1 MAKRGYLAVDIGGTK
16 LSVGVVSG
24 SGEILSHGRALTPQV
39 QVWSTL
45 SELIASQMAA
55 SEVELVACGVGCG
68 GPMSPNGDFVSTLHI
83 PEWRE
88 FPLRSSLEKLVQL
101 PVYIDG
107 DAKALVQGEVWCGA
121 VAGQTDVVGMVV
133 STGVGGGI
141 ISGGKVLDGR
151 SGNAG
156 HIGHVI
162 VVPDG
167 RLCAC
172 GSRGCLEAHA
182 SGRSIEAITGKPAA
196 QASQQVVQE
205 TGRLVARAL
214 VSVGATLDVRS
225 AVIAGSVALGFGAPF
240 FEAVQSELDRSAK
253 IGFIDGFKVCPAGLG
268 PLSPLVG
275 AAAVARNL
283 GCAI

>member
-24 SGEILSHGRALTPQV
+24 SGEILSHGRALTPQT

-83 PEWRE
+83 PEWRD
-88 FPLRSSLEKLVQL
+88 FPLRSSLEKLVQM

>member
-1 MAKRGYLAVDIGGTK
+1 MSQRGYLAVDIGGTK
-16 LSVGVVSG
+16 LSVGVVSTT
-24 SGEILSHGRALTPQV
+24 GEVLSHGRALTPQV
-39 QVWSTL
+39 NVWQAL
-45 SELIASQMAA
+45 QELITDQVTNS
-55 SEVELVACGVGCG
+55 SVDLIACGVGCG
-68 GPMSPNGDFVSTLHI
+68 GPMEPQGEYVSTLHI
-83 PEWRE
+83 PEWRD
-88 FPLRSSLEKLVQL
+88 FPLRAKLQELVQL

-121 VAGQTDVVGMVV
+121 VAGQTDVIGMVV

-141 ISGGKVLDGR
+141 ISQGKVLDGR

-172 GSRGCLEAHA
+172 GSHGCLEAHA

-196 QASQQVVQE
+196 QASAQVIAE

-214 VSVGATLDVRS
+214 VSVGAAVDLRS
-225 AVIAGSVALGFGAPF
+225 AVIAGSVALGFGKPF
-240 FEAVQSELDRSAK
+240 FESVQSELDRSAK
-253 IGFIDGFKVCPAGLG
+253 IGFVQGFSVCPAGLG

-283 GCAI
+283 GCET

>member
-1 MAKRGYLAVDIGGTK
+1 MSQRGYLAVDIGGTK
-16 LSVGVVSG
+16 LSVGVVSIT
-24 SGEILSHGRALTPQV
+24 GEVLSHGRALTPQV
-39 QVWSTL
+39 NVWQAL
-45 SELIASQMAA
+45 QELIKDQVTNSR
-55 SEVELVACGVGCG
+55 VDLIACGDGCG
-68 GPMSPNGDFVSTLHI
+68 GPMAPQGEHVSTLHI
-83 PEWRE
+83 PDWRD
-88 FPLRSSLEKLVQL
+88 FPLRAKLQELVQL

-107 DAKALVQGEVWCGA
+107 DTKALVQGEVWCGA
-121 VAGQTDVVGMVV
+121 VAGQTDVIGMVV

-141 ISGGKVLDGR
+141 ISQGKVLDGR

-172 GSRGCLEAHA
+172 GSHGCLEAHA

-196 QASQQVVQE
+196 QASAQVIAE

-214 VSVGATLDVRS
+214 VSVGAAIDLRS
-225 AVIAGSVALGFGAPF
+225 AVIAGSVALGFGKPF
-240 FEAVQSELDRSAK
+240 FESVQSELDRSAK
-253 IGFIDGFKVCPAGLG
+253 IGFVQGFSVCPAGLG

-283 GCAI
+283 GCET

>member
-1 MAKRGYLAVDIGGTK
+1 MSQRGYLAVDIGGTK
-16 LSVGVVSG
+16 LSVGVVSIT
-24 SGEILSHGRALTPQV
+24 GEVLSHGRALTPQV
-39 QVWSTL
+39 NVWQAL
-45 SELIASQMAA
+45 QELIKDQVTNSR
-55 SEVELVACGVGCG
+55 VDLIACGVGCG
-68 GPMSPNGDFVSTLHI
+68 GPMAPQGEHVSTLHI
-83 PEWRE
+83 PEWRD
-88 FPLRSSLEKLVQL
+88 FPLRAKLQELVQL

-121 VAGQTDVVGMVV
+121 VAGQTDVIGMVV

-141 ISGGKVLDGR
+141 ISQGKVLDGR

-172 GSRGCLEAHA
+172 GSHGCLEAHA

-196 QASQQVVQE
+196 QASAQVIAE

-214 VSVGATLDVRS
+214 VSVGAAIDLRS
-225 AVIAGSVALGFGAPF
+225 AVIAGSVALGFGKPF
-240 FEAVQSELDRSAK
+240 FESVQSELDRSAK
-253 IGFIDGFKVCPAGLG
+253 IGFVQGFSVCPAGLG

-283 GCAI
+283 GCET

>member
-1 MAKRGYLAVDIGGTK
+1 MSQRGYLAVDIGGTK
-16 LSVGVVSG
+16 LSVGVVSTT
-24 SGEILSHGRALTPQV
+24 GEVLSHGRALTPQV
-39 QVWSTL
+39 NVWQAL
-45 SELIASQMAA
+45 QELIKDQVTNS
-55 SEVELVACGVGCG
+55 SVDLIACGVGCG
-68 GPMSPNGDFVSTLHI
+68 GPMAPQGEFVSTLHI
-83 PEWRE
+83 PEWRD
-88 FPLRSSLEKLVQL
+88 FPLRAKLQELVQL

-121 VAGQTDVVGMVV
+121 VAGQTDVIGMVV

-141 ISGGKVLDGR
+141 ISQGKVLDGR

-172 GSRGCLEAHA
+172 GSHGCLEAHA
-182 SGRSIEAITGKPAA
+182 SGRSIEAMTGKPAA
-196 QASQQVVQE
+196 QASAQVIAE

-214 VSVGATLDVRS
+214 VSVGAAVDLRS
-225 AVIAGSVALGFGAPF
+225 AVIAGSVALGFGKPF
-240 FEAVQSELDRSAK
+240 FESVQSELDRSAK
-253 IGFIDGFKVCPAGLG
+253 IGFVQGFTVCPAGLG

-283 GCAI
+283 GCET

>member
-45 SELIASQMAA
+45 SELIVSQMAA

-83 PEWRE
+83 PEWRD
-88 FPLRSSLEKLVQL
+88 FPLRSSLEKLVQM

>member
-1 MAKRGYLAVDIGGTK
+1 MSQRGYLAVDIGGTK
-16 LSVGVVSG
+16 LSVGVVSTT
-24 SGEILSHGRALTPQV
+24 GEVLSHGRALTPQV
-39 QVWSTL
+39 NVWQAL
-45 SELIASQMAA
+45 QELITDQVTNS
-55 SEVELVACGVGCG
+55 SVDLIACGVGCG
-68 GPMSPNGDFVSTLHI
+68 GPMAPQGEYVSTLHI
-83 PEWRE
+83 PEWRD
-88 FPLRSSLEKLVQL
+88 FPLRAKLQELVQL

-121 VAGQTDVVGMVV
+121 VAGQTDVIGMVV

-141 ISGGKVLDGR
+141 ISQGKALDGR

-172 GSRGCLEAHA
+172 GSHGCLEAHA

-196 QASQQVVQE
+196 QASAQVIAE

-214 VSVGATLDVRS
+214 VSVGAAVDLRS
-225 AVIAGSVALGFGAPF
+225 AVIAGSVALGFGKPF
-240 FEAVQSELDRSAK
+240 FESVQSELDRSAK
-253 IGFIDGFKVCPAGLG
+253 IGFVQGFSVCPAGLG

-283 GCAI
+283 GCET

>member
-24 SGEILSHGRALTPQV
+24 SGEILSHGRALTPQT

-45 SELIASQMAA
+45 SELISSQMAA

-88 FPLRSSLEKLVQL
+88 FPLRSSLEKLVQM

>member
-1 MAKRGYLAVDIGGTK
+1 MSQRGYLAVDIGGTK
-16 LSVGVVSG
+16 LSVGVVSTT
-24 SGEILSHGRALTPQV
+24 GEVLSHGRALTPQV
-39 QVWSTL
+39 NVWQAL
-45 SELIASQMAA
+45 QELITDQVTNSN
-55 SEVELVACGVGCG
+55 VDLIACGVGCG
-68 GPMSPNGDFVSTLHI
+68 GPMAPQGEYVSTLHI
-83 PEWRE
+83 PEWRD
-88 FPLRSSLEKLVQL
+88 FPLRAKLQELVQL

-121 VAGQTDVVGMVV
+121 VAGQTDVIGMVV

-141 ISGGKVLDGR
+141 ISQGKVLDGR

-172 GSRGCLEAHA
+172 GSHGCLEAHA

-196 QASQQVVQE
+196 QASAQVIAE

-214 VSVGATLDVRS
+214 VSVGAAVDLRS
-225 AVIAGSVALGFGAPF
+225 AVIAGSVALGFGKPF
-240 FEAVQSELDRSAK
+240 FESVQSELDRSAK
-253 IGFIDGFKVCPAGLG
+253 IGFVQGFSVCPAGLG

-283 GCAI
+283 GCET

>member
-1 MAKRGYLAVDIGGTK
+1 VSQRGYLAVDIGGTK
-16 LSVGVVSG
+16 LSVGVVST
-24 SGEILSHGRALTPQV
+24 SGEVLSHGRALTPQV
-39 QVWSTL
+39 NVWQAL
-45 SELIASQMAA
+45 QELITDQVTNST
-55 SEVELVACGVGCG
+55 VDLIACGVGCG
-68 GPMSPNGDFVSTLHI
+68 GPMAPQGEYVSTLHI
-83 PEWRE
+83 PEWRD
-88 FPLRSSLEKLVQL
+88 FPLRAKLQELVQL

-121 VAGQTDVVGMVV
+121 VAGQTDVIGMVV

-141 ISGGKVLDGR
+141 ISQGKVLDGR

-172 GSRGCLEAHA
+172 GSHGCLEAHA

-196 QASQQVVQE
+196 QASAQIIAE

-214 VSVGATLDVRS
+214 VSVGAAVDLRS
-225 AVIAGSVALGFGAPF
+225 AVIAGSVALGFGKPF
-240 FEAVQSELDRSAK
+240 FESVQSELDRSAK
-253 IGFIDGFKVCPAGLG
+253 IGFVQGFSVCPAGLG

-283 GCAI
+283 GCEI

>member
-1 MAKRGYLAVDIGGTK
+1 MSQRGYLAVDIGGTK
-16 LSVGVVSG
+16 LSVGVVSTT
-24 SGEILSHGRALTPQV
+24 GEVLSHGRALTPQV
-39 QVWSTL
+39 NVWQAL
-45 SELIASQMAA
+45 QELITDQATNS
-55 SEVELVACGVGCG
+55 SVDLIACGVGCG
-68 GPMSPNGDFVSTLHI
+68 GPMAPQGEYVSTLHI
-83 PEWRE
+83 PEWRD
-88 FPLRSSLEKLVQL
+88 FPLRAKLQELVQL

-121 VAGQTDVVGMVV
+121 VAGQTDVIGMVV

-141 ISGGKVLDGR
+141 ISQGKVLDGR

-172 GSRGCLEAHA
+172 GSHGCLEAHA

-196 QASQQVVQE
+196 QASAQVIAE

-214 VSVGATLDVRS
+214 VSVGAAVDLRS
-225 AVIAGSVALGFGAPF
+225 AVIAGSVALGFGKPF
-240 FEAVQSELDRSAK
+240 FESIQSELDRSAK
-253 IGFIDGFKVCPAGLG
+253 IGFVQGFSVCPAGLG

-283 GCAI
+283 GCET

>member
-24 SGEILSHGRALTPQV
+24 SGEILTHGRALTPQT

-45 SELIASQMAA
+45 SELIVSQMAA

-83 PEWRE
+83 PEWRD
-88 FPLRSSLEKLVQL
+88 FPLRASLEKLVQM

>member
-24 SGEILSHGRALTPQV
+24 SGEILSHGRALTPQT

-45 SELIASQMAA
+45 SELISSQMAA

-83 PEWRE
+83 PEWRD
-88 FPLRSSLEKLVQL
+88 FPLRSSLEKLVQM

>member
-1 MAKRGYLAVDIGGTK
+1 VNPRGYLAVDIGGTK
-16 LSVGVVSG
+16 LSVGIVSTT
-24 SGEILSHGRALTPQV
+24 GEVLSHGRALTPQV
-39 QVWSTL
+39 GVWQAL
-45 SELIASQMAA
+45 QDLIQDQIAKSN
-55 SEVELVACGVGCG
+55 VDLIACGVGCG
-68 GPMSPNGDFVSTLHI
+68 GPMAPQGEYVSTLHI
-83 PEWRE
+83 PEWRD
-88 FPLRSSLEKLVQL
+88 FPLRAKLRELVQL

-121 VAGQTDVVGMVV
+121 VAGQTDVIGMVV

-141 ISGGKVLDGR
+141 ISQGKVLDGR

-172 GSRGCLEAHA
+172 GSHGCLEAHA

-196 QASQQVVQE
+196 QANSQVIAE

-214 VSVGATLDVRS
+214 VSVGAAIDLRS
-225 AVIAGSVALGFGAPF
+225 AVIAGSVALGFGKPF
-240 FEAVQSELDRSAK
+240 FESVQSELDQSAK
-253 IGFIDGFKVCPAGLG
+253 IGFVQGFSVCPAGLG

-283 GCAI
+283 GCET

>member
-1 MAKRGYLAVDIGGTK
+1 MRQRGYLAVDIGGTK
-16 LSVGVVSG
+16 LSVGVVST
-24 SGEILSHGRALTPQV
+24 SGEVLSHGRALTPQV
-39 QVWSTL
+39 NVWQAL
-45 SELIASQMAA
+45 QELITDQVTNST
-55 SEVELVACGVGCG
+55 VDLIACGVGCG
-68 GPMSPNGDFVSTLHI
+68 GPMAPQGEYVSTLHI
-83 PEWRE
+83 PEWRD
-88 FPLRSSLEKLVQL
+88 FPLRAKLQELVQL

-121 VAGQTDVVGMVV
+121 VAGQTDVIGMVV

-141 ISGGKVLDGR
+141 ISQGKVLDGR

-172 GSRGCLEAHA
+172 GSHGCLEAHA

-196 QASQQVVQE
+196 QASAQIIAE

-214 VSVGATLDVRS
+214 VSVGAAVDLRS
-225 AVIAGSVALGFGAPF
+225 AVIAGSVALGFGKPF
-240 FEAVQSELDRSAK
+240 FESVQSELDRSAK
-253 IGFIDGFKVCPAGLG
+253 IGFVQGFSVCPAGLG

-283 GCAI
+283 GCEI

>member
-1 MAKRGYLAVDIGGTK
+1 VSQRGYLAVDIGGTK
-16 LSVGVVSG
+16 LSVGVVSTT
-24 SGEILSHGRALTPQV
+24 GEVLSHGRALTPQV
-39 QVWSTL
+39 NVWQAL
-45 SELIASQMAA
+45 QELITDQVTNS
-55 SEVELVACGVGCG
+55 SVDLIACGVGCG
-68 GPMSPNGDFVSTLHI
+68 GPMAPQGEFVSTLHI
-83 PEWRE
+83 PEWRD
-88 FPLRSSLEKLVQL
+88 FPLRAKLQELVQL

-121 VAGQTDVVGMVV
+121 VAGQTDVIGMVV

-141 ISGGKVLDGR
+141 ISQGKVLDGR

-172 GSRGCLEAHA
+172 GSHGCLEAHA

-196 QASQQVVQE
+196 QASAQVIAE

-214 VSVGATLDVRS
+214 VSVGAAVDLRS
-225 AVIAGSVALGFGAPF
+225 AVIAGSVALGFGKPF
-240 FEAVQSELDRSAK
+240 FESVQSELDRSAK
-253 IGFIDGFKVCPAGLG
+253 IGFVQGFSVCPAGLG

-283 GCAI
+283 GCET

>member
-1 MAKRGYLAVDIGGTK
+1 MSQRGYLAVDIGGTK
-16 LSVGVVSG
+16 LSVGVVSTT
-24 SGEILSHGRALTPQV
+24 GEVLSHGRALTPQV
-39 QVWSTL
+39 NVWQAL
-45 SELIASQMAA
+45 QELISDQL
-55 SEVELVACGVGCG
+55 SNSTVHLIACGVGCG
-68 GPMSPNGDFVSTLHI
+68 GPMAAQGEYVSTLHI
-83 PEWRE
+83 PEWRD
-88 FPLRSSLEKLVQL
+88 FPLRSKLQELVQL
-101 PVYIDG
+101 PIYIDG

-121 VAGQTDVVGMVV
+121 VAGQTDVIGMVV

-141 ISGGKVLDGR
+141 ISQGKVLDGR

-172 GSRGCLEAHA
+172 GSHGCLEAHA

-196 QASQQVVQE
+196 QASAQVIAE

-214 VSVGATLDVRS
+214 VSVGAAVDLRS
-225 AVIAGSVALGFGAPF
+225 AVIAGSVALGFGKPF
-240 FEAVQSELDRSAK
+240 FESVQTELDRSAK
-253 IGFIDGFKVCPAGLG
+253 IGFVQGFSVCPAGLG

-283 GCAI
+283 GCDS

>member
-1 MAKRGYLAVDIGGTK
+1 MSQRGYLAVDIGGTK
-16 LSVGVVSG
+16 LSVGVVSTT
-24 SGEILSHGRALTPQV
+24 GEVLSHGRALTPQV
-39 QVWSTL
+39 NVWQAL
-45 SELIASQMAA
+45 QELITDQVTNS
-55 SEVELVACGVGCG
+55 SVDLIACGVGCG
-68 GPMSPNGDFVSTLHI
+68 GPMAPQGEYVSTLHI

-88 FPLRSSLEKLVQL
+88 FPLRAKLQELVQL

-121 VAGQTDVVGMVV
+121 VAGQTDVIGMVV

-141 ISGGKVLDGR
+141 ISQGKVLDGR

-172 GSRGCLEAHA
+172 GSNGCLEAHA

-196 QASQQVVQE
+196 QASAQVIAE

-214 VSVGATLDVRS
+214 VSVGAAVDLRS
-225 AVIAGSVALGFGAPF
+225 AVIAGSVALGFGKPF
-240 FEAVQSELDRSAK
+240 FESIQSELDRSAK
-253 IGFIDGFKVCPAGLG
+253 IGFVQGFSVCPAGLG

-283 GCAI
+283 GCET

>member
-1 MAKRGYLAVDIGGTK
+1 VSQRGYLAVDIGGTK
-16 LSVGVVSG
+16 LSVGVVSTT
-24 SGEILSHGRALTPQV
+24 GEVLSHGRALTPQV
-39 QVWSTL
+39 NVWGAL
-45 SELIASQMAA
+45 QELIREQIAISN
-55 SEVELVACGVGCG
+55 VDLIACGVGCG
-68 GPMSPNGDFVSTLHI
+68 GPMAPQGELVSTLHI
-83 PEWRE
+83 PEWRD
-88 FPLRSSLEKLVQL
+88 FPLRAKLQELVQL

-121 VAGQTDVVGMVV
+121 VAGQTDVIGMVV

-141 ISGGKVLDGR
+141 ISRGKVLDGR

-172 GSRGCLEAHA
+172 GSHGCLEAHA
-182 SGRSIEAITGKPAA
+182 SGRSIEAITGKPSA
-196 QASQQVVQE
+196 QASAQVIAE

-214 VSVGATLDVRS
+214 VSVGAAIDLRS
-225 AVIAGSVALGFGAPF
+225 AVIAGSVALGFGKPF
-240 FEAVQSELDRSAK
+240 FESVQSELDRSAK
-253 IGFIDGFKVCPAGLG
+253 IGFVQGFTVCPAGLG

-283 GCAI
+283 GCET

>member
-24 SGEILSHGRALTPQV
+24 SGEILSHGRALTPQT

-45 SELIASQMAA
+45 SDLIASQMAA
-55 SEVELVACGVGCG
+55 SDVELVACGVGCG

-83 PEWRE
+83 PEWRD
-88 FPLRSSLEKLVQL
+88 FPLRSSLEKLVQM

-141 ISGGKVLDGR
+141 ISGGNVLDGR

-225 AVIAGSVALGFGAPF
+225 AVIAGSVALGFGDPF

-253 IGFIDGFKVCPAGLG
+253 IGFIEGFKVCPAGLG

>member
-1 MAKRGYLAVDIGGTK
+1 VSQRGYLAVDIGGTK
-16 LSVGVVSG
+16 LSVGVVSTT
-24 SGEILSHGRALTPQV
+24 GEVLSHGRALTPQV
-39 QVWSTL
+39 NVWQAL
-45 SELIASQMAA
+45 QELITDQVTNS
-55 SEVELVACGVGCG
+55 SVDLIACGVGCG
-68 GPMSPNGDFVSTLHI
+68 GPMAPHGEYVSTLHI
-83 PEWRE
+83 PEWRD
-88 FPLRSSLEKLVQL
+88 FPLRAKLQELVQL

-121 VAGQTDVVGMVV
+121 VAGQTDVIGMVV

-141 ISGGKVLDGR
+141 ISQGKVLDGR

-172 GSRGCLEAHA
+172 GSHGCLEAHA

-196 QASQQVVQE
+196 QASAQVIAE

-214 VSVGATLDVRS
+214 VSVGAAIDLRS
-225 AVIAGSVALGFGAPF
+225 AVIAGSVALGFGKPF
-240 FEAVQSELDRSAK
+240 FESVQSELDRSAK
-253 IGFIDGFKVCPAGLG
+253 IGFVQGFSVCPAGLG

-283 GCAI
+283 GCET

>member
-83 PEWRE
+83 PEWRD
-88 FPLRSSLEKLVQL
+88 FPLRSSLEKLVQM

-162 VVPDG
+162 VVPEG

>member
-1 MAKRGYLAVDIGGTK
+1 VSQRGYLAVDIGGTK
-16 LSVGVVSG
+16 LSVGVVSTT
-24 SGEILSHGRALTPQV
+24 GEVLSHGRALTPQV
-39 QVWSTL
+39 NVWQAL
-45 SELIASQMAA
+45 QELITDQVTNS
-55 SEVELVACGVGCG
+55 SVELIACGVGCG
-68 GPMSPNGDFVSTLHI
+68 GPMAPQGEYVSTLHI
-83 PEWRE
+83 PEWRD
-88 FPLRSSLEKLVQL
+88 FPLRAKLQELVQL

-121 VAGQTDVVGMVV
+121 VAGQTDVIGMVV

-141 ISGGKVLDGR
+141 ISQGKVLDGR

-172 GSRGCLEAHA
+172 GSHGCLEAHA

-196 QASQQVVQE
+196 QASAQVIAE

-214 VSVGATLDVRS
+214 VSVGAAVDLRS
-225 AVIAGSVALGFGAPF
+225 AVIAGSVALGFGKPF
-240 FEAVQSELDRSAK
+240 FESVQSELDRSAK
-253 IGFIDGFKVCPAGLG
+253 IGFVQGFSVCPAGLG

-283 GCAI
+283 GCET

>member
-1 MAKRGYLAVDIGGTK
+1 VSQRGYLAVDIGGTK
-16 LSVGVVSG
+16 LSVGVVSTT
-24 SGEILSHGRALTPQV
+24 GEVLSHGRALTPQV
-39 QVWSTL
+39 NVWQAL
-45 SELIASQMAA
+45 QELITDQVTNSN
-55 SEVELVACGVGCG
+55 VDLIACGVGCG
-68 GPMSPNGDFVSTLHI
+68 GPMAPQGEYVSTLHI
-83 PEWRE
+83 PEWRD
-88 FPLRSSLEKLVQL
+88 FPLRAKLQELVQL

-121 VAGQTDVVGMVV
+121 VAGQTDVIGMVV

-141 ISGGKVLDGR
+141 ISQGKVLDGR

-172 GSRGCLEAHA
+172 GSHGCLEAHA

-196 QASQQVVQE
+196 QASAQVVAE

-214 VSVGATLDVRS
+214 VSVGAAVDLRS
-225 AVIAGSVALGFGAPF
+225 AVIAGSVALGFGKPF
-240 FEAVQSELDRSAK
+240 FESVQSELDRSAK
-253 IGFIDGFKVCPAGLG
+253 IGFVQGFSVCPAGLG

-283 GCAI
+283 GCET

>member
-1 MAKRGYLAVDIGGTK
+1 MSQRGYLAVDIGGTK
-16 LSVGVVSG
+16 LSVGVVSTT
-24 SGEILSHGRALTPQV
+24 GEVLSHGRALTPQV
-39 QVWSTL
+39 NVWQALQV
-45 SELIASQMAA
+45 LITDQVVNS
-55 SEVELVACGVGCG
+55 SVDLIACGVGCG
-68 GPMSPNGDFVSTLHI
+68 GPMAPQGEYVSTLHI
-83 PEWRE
+83 PEWRD
-88 FPLRSSLEKLVQL
+88 FPLRAKLQELVQL

-121 VAGQTDVVGMVV
+121 VAGQTDVIGMVV

-141 ISGGKVLDGR
+141 ISQGKVLDGR

-172 GSRGCLEAHA
+172 GSHGCLEAHA

-196 QASQQVVQE
+196 QASAQVIAE

-214 VSVGATLDVRS
+214 VSVGAAVDLRS
-225 AVIAGSVALGFGAPF
+225 AVIAGSVALGFGKPF
-240 FEAVQSELDRSAK
+240 FESVQSELDRSAK
-253 IGFIDGFKVCPAGLG
+253 IGFVQGFSVCPAGLG

-283 GCAI
+283 GCET

>member
-1 MAKRGYLAVDIGGTK
+1 MSQRGYLAVDIGGTK
-16 LSVGVVSG
+16 LSVGVVSTT
-24 SGEILSHGRALTPQV
+24 GEVLSHGRALTPQV
-39 QVWSTL
+39 NVWQAL
-45 SELIASQMAA
+45 QELITDQVTNS
-55 SEVELVACGVGCG
+55 SVELIACGVGCG
-68 GPMSPNGDFVSTLHI
+68 GPMAPQGEYVSTLHI
-83 PEWRE
+83 PEWRD
-88 FPLRSSLEKLVQL
+88 FPLRAKLQELVQL

-121 VAGQTDVVGMVV
+121 VAGQTDVIGMVV

-141 ISGGKVLDGR
+141 ISQGKVLDGR

-172 GSRGCLEAHA
+172 GSHGCLEAHA

-196 QASQQVVQE
+196 QASAQVIAE

-214 VSVGATLDVRS
+214 VSVGAAVDLRS
-225 AVIAGSVALGFGAPF
+225 AVIAGSVALGFGKPF
-240 FEAVQSELDRSAK
+240 FESIQSELDRSAK
-253 IGFIDGFKVCPAGLG
+253 IGFVQGFSVCPAGLG

-283 GCAI
+283 GCET